1 MGCGASSEPAPPPA
15 AAEAPVEDRGTPAK
29 APAPAPEV
37 ELASPAAPAPAPA
50 EPPPPVE
57 DDPVCASAA
66 AQVYSMLKKQEGK
79 DPVDK
84 NEAGRYFKALVG
96 CYKPAPPP
104 HPDEVK
110 ALTDGDG
117 TMGEAEFV
125 EALGKLPSLLAKVE
139 ADWDSSTGKFV
150 KFRTCEDQLSKLL
163 GNLDR
168 LRRKQANGERV
179 DDEIESRK
187 KQVKKFRANG
197 IVPSPAICV
206 FNQIDCDKDRS
217 ITAKE
222 FKRLFICK
230 SSRSLAGLLSPLVSK
245 KGAAAQP

>member
-104 HPDEVK
+104 TPDEVK
-110 ALTDGDG
+110 ALTEGDG

-150 KFRTCEDQLSKLL
+150 KFRTCEDLQMQR
-163 GNLDR
+163 R
-168 LRRKQANGERV
+168 LRWA
-179 DDEIESRK
+179 DL
-187 KQVKKFRANG
+187 
-197 IVPSPAICV
+197 PS
-206 FNQIDCDKDRS
+206 K
-217 ITAKE
+217 
-222 FKRLFICK
+222 
-230 SSRSLAGLLSPLVSK
+230 PL
-245 KGAAAQP
+245 